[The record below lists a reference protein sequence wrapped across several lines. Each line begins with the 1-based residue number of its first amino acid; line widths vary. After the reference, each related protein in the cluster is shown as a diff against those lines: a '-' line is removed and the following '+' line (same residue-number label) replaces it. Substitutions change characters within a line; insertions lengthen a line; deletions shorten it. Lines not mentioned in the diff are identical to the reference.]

1 VRPVGG
7 QPFRQKFIPSVRY
20 TSAQE
25 ECVVGSLV
33 LLSAPDQP
41 FRLDQWR
48 AFDLDGSRARAS
60 FGSNPSE
67 IRERFGVKV
76 SCQLRRSPKVLHP
89 AARLRSSQISTRLL
103 KVNPDCDLRSM
114 QRKLIEE
121 VRVAEIIVKIPV
133 TNLGKDVT
141 GDLAA

>member
-1 VRPVGG
+1 MKNVSSVLLFFYLHPINLFAWTNGELLIWMDPERGRASDPIV
-7 QPFRQKFIPSVRY
+7 QKFE
-20 TSAQE
+20 T
-25 ECVVGSLV
+25 
-33 LLSAPDQP
+33 D
-41 FRLDQWR
+41 
-48 AFDLDGSRARAS
+48 
-60 FGSNPSE
+60 
-67 IRERFGVKV
+67 FGVKV

-114 QRKLIEE
+114 QRKLIEK